1 MIWSQTASGR
11 PLDLLAPIPPD
22 GLDLRRDI
30 ATPLGMTGR
39 YANQMPSG
47 IIYPVAQHCCIGADT
62 IYAASH
68 DPAAAL
74 AFLLHDGHE
83 AIIGDWATPIMVAMQ
98 AAADRLAP
106 GSGVSIKAI
115 KRELCAPID
124 AWLHRLAGLPW
135 PLPVEIART
144 VALTDV
150 RLMLAERDHLLARPP
165 RPWGVESYGTL
176 KLKHRIVPL
185 SPARAT
191 EQWLTRFDRWS
202 EAVLARPAP
211 KPKSDLPP
219 STRRAGGRL
228 PRQPM
233 EA

>member
-39 YANQMPSG
+39 YANQMPAG
-47 IIYPVAQHCCIGADT
+47 IVFSVAQHCCIGADH
-62 IYAASH
+62 IHAASR
-68 DPAAAL
+68 DPEAAL

-83 AIIGDWATPIMVAMQ
+83 AVIGDWATPIVEAMQ
-98 AAADRLAP
+98 RAADRLAP

-115 KRELCAPID
+115 KRALSDPID

-135 PLPVEIART
+135 PLPAALART
-144 VALTDV
+144 VAVTDV

-165 RPWGVESYGTL
+165 RPWGCEHYRPL
-176 KLKHRIVPL
+176 RLDRRIAPW
-185 SPARAT
+185 PAARAT
-191 EQWLTRFDRWS
+191 EQWLARFERWS
-202 EAVLARPAP
+202 EAVLAGAGPQP
-211 KPKSDLPP
+211 KPCPAVTS
-219 STRRAGGRL
+219 GGRSPEL
-228 PRQPM
+228 L